1 MAHIVEIA
9 DLKDGAL
16 APYAHLTERQ
26 LRTDEGLFIAE
37 SENVILSALEAG
49 VRPVSMLAERRH
61 ISGKA
66 AGLIERLGDIP
77 VYTADDAVEHYKK
90 GERVILVRQETSPED
105 FGSGPLLVL
114 EHVQDPGNVGT
125 LFRTAEAAGAGGVIL
140 DRETA
145 DPYSPKVL
153 RATMGAVFRLPF
165 VISNDLPGL
174 LRQLRA
180 EGFSLTAAH
189 LAGTEYYDA
198 VSYPARTAFLIG
210 NEGNGL
216 SEEITSL
223 ADKKVRIPMEG
234 QTESLNAAVAGA
246 LLLYEAYRQRR
257 SGT

>member
-1 MAHIVEIA
+1 MISSLSNPLIKSVA
-9 DLKDGAL
+9 AL
-16 APYAHLTERQ
+16 NKKAS
-26 LRTDEGLFIAE
+26 LRKEEGLFVVEGRRFCEELPAGR
-37 SENVILSALEAG
+37 LEKAFVTEAFLETPEG
-49 VRPVSMLAERRH
+49 RALAERLNAETVTEAVME
-61 ISGKA
+61 KM
-66 AGLIERLGDIP
+66 
-77 VYTADDAVEHYKK
+77 ADTRTPQ
-90 GERVILVRQETSPED
+90 GILALARMKEDSPAD
-105 FGSGPLLVL
+105 FGPGPLLVL

-125 LFRTAEAAGAGGVIL
+125 LFRTAEAAGAGGIVL

>member
-1 MAHIVEIA
+1 MITSLSNPLV
-9 DLKDGAL
+9 KSVSAL
-16 APYAHLTERQ
+16 NKKAS
-26 LRTDEGLFIAE
+26 LRKEEGLFVVEGRRFCEELPAGQ
-37 SENVILSALEAG
+37 LEKAFVTEAFLELPEG
-49 VRPVSMLAERRH
+49 RSLAERLQAETV
-61 ISGKA
+61 SQAVMEKM
-66 AGLIERLGDIP
+66 
-77 VYTADDAVEHYKK
+77 ADTKTPQGILA
-90 GERVILVRQETSPED
+90 LVRMQETSPED

-125 LFRTAEAAGAGGVIL
+125 LFRTSEAAGAGGVIL

-216 SEEITSL
+216 SEEVTSL

>member
-1 MAHIVEIA
+1 MITSLSNPLVKSVSAFNKKA
-9 DLKDGAL
+9 S
-16 APYAHLTERQ
+16 
-26 LRTDEGLFIAE
+26 LRKEEGLFVVEGRRFCEELPAGQ
-37 SENVILSALEAG
+37 LEKAFVTEAFLELPEG
-49 VRPVSMLAERRH
+49 RSLAERL
-61 ISGKA
+61 KA
-66 AGLIERLGDIP
+66 ETVSQAVMEKM
-77 VYTADDAVEHYKK
+77 ADTKTPQ
-90 GERVILVRQETSPED
+90 GILALARMREASPED

-153 RATMGAVFRLPF
+153 RATMGAIFRLPF
-165 VISNDLPGL
+165 VISDDLPGL
-174 LRQLRA
+174 LRQLKA
-180 EGFSLTAAH
+180 QGFSLTAAH
-189 LAGTEYYDA
+189 LAGTEFYDA

-234 QTESLNAAVAGA
+234 RTESLNAAVAGA
-246 LLLYEAYRQRR
+246 LLLYEAYRQKR